1 VALFVSEQ
9 LQVKPIFDIDK
20 KKRRVT
26 AIFGQTLP
34 SQLISHQEVKN
45 GDHGDGTRHIQNHS
59 WSGPGQDRDELDIF
73 GEQNIRTEASLSS
86 FVKPLRE
93 GGTGGSCLLVFF
105 FR

>member
-1 VALFVSEQ
+1 MNRSKLELSEHVALFVSEN

-26 AIFGQTLP
+26 AIFSQTLP

-59 WSGPGQDRDELDIF
+59 WTWTGQRRVGYIW
-73 GEQNIRTEASLSS
+73 
-86 FVKPLRE
+86 
-93 GGTGGSCLLVFF
+93 
-105 FR
+105 